1 MTDKWKISL
10 SLLLIALLVGCGIKT
25 DDGLHIEK
33 HDWTSTQVIDS
44 AGQPLDLPALTCT
57 AQDGSLSITDAD
69 GNTQQSGT
77 YSLAQ
82 CDTNSVLYDLSL
94 YGENGTAVVSTTE
107 YTDASGGKER
117 EYTLILSLP
126 ERTVYFRADWSKS

>member
-25 DDGLHIEK
+25 GDGLHIEK
-33 HDWTSTQVIDS
+33 HDWTSTQAIDS
-44 AGQPLDLPALTCT
+44 AGQPLDLPALTCA
-57 AQDGSLSITDAD
+57 AQNGALTITDAD
-69 GNTQQSGT
+69 GNEQSGT
-77 YSLAQ
+77 YSLVRRYA
-82 CDTNSVLYDLSL
+82 NGVLYDLSL

-107 YTDASGGKER
+107 YTDFSGGKER

-126 ERTVYFRADWSKS
+126 EQTLYFRADWSKS

>member
-33 HDWTSTQVIDS
+33 HDWTSTQAIDS
-44 AGQPLDLPALTCT
+44 AGQPLDLPALTCA
-57 AQDGSLSITDAD
+57 AQNGALTITGAD
-69 GNTQQSGT
+69 GNEQSGT
-77 YSLAQ
+77 YSLVQRDA
-82 CDTNSVLYDLSL
+82 NGVLYDLSL

-107 YTDASGGKER
+107 YTDFSGGKER

-126 ERTVYFRADWSKS
+126 EQTIYFRADWSKS

>member
-33 HDWTSTQVIDS
+33 HDWTSTQAIDS
-44 AGQPLDLPALTCT
+44 AGQPLDLPALTCA
-57 AQDGSLSITDAD
+57 AQNGALTITDAD
-69 GNTQQSGT
+69 GNEQSGT
-77 YSLAQ
+77 YSLVQREA
-82 CDTNSVLYDLSL
+82 NGVLYDLSL

-107 YTDASGGKER
+107 YT
-117 EYTLILSLP
+117 
-126 ERTVYFRADWSKS
+126 